1 MDGVFGLGL
10 GLVLI
15 PIGEKI
21 ITPIWR
27 AIFHREKKAA

>member
-1 MDGVFGLGL
+1 MDGIFGLGL

-21 ITPIWR
+21 ITPLWR
-27 AIFHREKKAA
+27 AVFHRDAAA